1 MSFVI
6 ARPAGPWRS
15 PPHAVIASAA
25 KRSPLRW
32 RLLRPLRGL
41 AMTSSFTPRNDIRQ
55 PGGAE
60 GGIIQNAPRRMTV
73 AQRDELRHDAV
84 APIDPRVAP
93 RVKCTSRRH
102 TRRARDLSPQDDFL
116 RNQRRLLI
124 GDRRNSR

>member
-41 AMTSSFTPRNDIRQ
+41 AMTSSFTPRNDNRQ

-60 GGIIQNAPRRMTV
+60 GGIIQNAPRCMTI

-84 APIDPRVAP
+84 APIDPRITP
-93 RVKCTSRRH
+93 RMKSTPRRYACW
-102 TRRARDLSPQDDFL
+102 TRNLPPQDDFL